1 MEEQHGASSLKEI
14 CQKAELSLLALET
27 PSKGVAFIRSG
38 SMPSPAVLRS
48 NAVVEPLEERG
59 RGGRCAAGVER
70 EKHSREEPC
79 HLWGKVARLASRE
92 DLLVAVKKGVPPEK
106 KLRSNCLDGTLI
118 SRVST
123 RKLANS

>member
-1 MEEQHGASSLKEI
+1 M
-14 CQKAELSLLALET
+14 ALET
-27 PSKGVAFIRSG
+27 PSKGVTFIRSG

-59 RGGRCAAGVER
+59 RGGRCAAAAGVER
-70 EKHSREEPC
+70 EKHFREEPC
-79 HLWGKVARLASRE
+79 HLWDKVAHLASRE
-92 DLLVAVKKGVPPEK
+92 DLLVAVKKGVSPEK

>member
-1 MEEQHGASSLKEI
+1 
-14 CQKAELSLLALET
+14 
-27 PSKGVAFIRSG
+27 
-38 SMPSPAVLRS
+38 MPSLAVWRS

-59 RGGRCAAGVER
+59 CGGCCTAAAGVER

-79 HLWGKVARLASRE
+79 HLCWGKVARLASRE
-92 DLLVAVKKGVPPEK
+92 DLLVAVKKGVSSEK
-106 KLRSNCLDGTLI
+106 KLRSNCLDGTLM